1 MVGRLFLSSHT
12 FQLKSYK
19 VIDMNGIHDMGGMT
33 CFGQIENDQN
43 EPVFHDDWERKVLAI
58 TIATSSLFGPLDK
71 RRYVLEK
78 IDPIEYLRCSYYER
92 WLVRLEHSLSELGI
106 DTQNKSS
113 SYGAK
118 NVATNPNMIER
129 VIREGRPSS
138 RKTGRQDLRFSTG
151 DFVRAKNISPTG
163 HTRLARYVRGR
174 RGVIFKSHGTHC
186 FPDTTA
192 HGAGENPQP
201 LYSVR
206 FSAEELWGSESSNH
220 DMLFI
225 DLWEDYLE
233 PCDV

>member
-1 MVGRLFLSSHT
+1 
-12 FQLKSYK
+12 
-19 VIDMNGIHDMGGMT
+19 MNGIHDMGGMT

-58 TIATSSLFGPLDK
+58 TVATSSLFGPLDK
-71 RRYVLEK
+71 RRYMLEK
-78 IDPIEYLRCSYYER
+78 IDPVEYLRSSYYER
-92 WLVRLEHSLSELGI
+92 WLIRLEHSLKELEL
-106 DTQNKSS
+106 DNKNQSS
-113 SYGAK
+113 LSNAK
-118 NVATNPNMIER
+118 NSLIDPNKIEH
-129 VIREGRPSS
+129 VIREGRPSN
-138 RKTGRQDLRFSTG
+138 RKTGRQDARFSTG
-151 DFVRAKNISPTG
+151 DFVRAKNISPMG

-174 RGVIFKSHGTHC
+174 CGVIFKSHGTHC

-206 FSAEELWGSESSNH
+206 FSAEELWGNGSSNH

-233 PCDV
+233 SYDV